1 MARNARGSRG
11 TRETTNSAWFRFASE
26 CAQEHATE
34 RKGGERRREA
44 SVPEIT
50 CTPPLF
56 EPLTYRDSRS
66 ADISWLISRR
76 ERERERGGE
85 EEEEADAAARKVSP
99 SPGQSSP
106 YRHPET
112 EIAPV
117 PVLSL
122 PVWLRS
128 VTRLIL
134 ETLKLSTFYVKRWLR
149 GKFR

>member
-1 MARNARGSRG
+1 MREDLEELEKLPTPLDSASPANAHRNTRPREREERG
-11 TRETTNSAWFRFASE
+11 E
-26 CAQEHATE
+26 
-34 RKGGERRREA
+34 EA

-50 CTPPLF
+50 CTPSLF

-134 ETLKLSTFYVKRWLR
+134 ETLKLSTFYVKR
-149 GKFR
+149 